1 MTVSTQ
7 VSRNEYTGN
16 GATTQYDFTFRIM
29 DKSDLLVQ
37 TLDASE
43 TITTL
48 TLNADYSVTGVNR
61 YPGGKV
67 VLNTPLPDG
76 YKISIERSIPV
87 TQETSIRNQ
96 GGFFPEIHEDAF
108 DKLTMIIQR
117 MYGWWSGLAL
127 KKPSWLANYYDA
139 VNNRIRNLRDPS
151 QAQDA
156 ATKSY
161 VDSQIV
167 DNTNAW
173 QAGDV
178 ALDQKIDENFRRT
191 VRVPENDV
199 DMVPAIAARK
209 GSLFGWNSS
218 GRPVPIF
225 SMTDT
230 ADLALKLASNEL
242 PGLSLIALATNGRLS
257 DAIVSVYVNA
267 FGGDKTG
274 NEDSTAA
281 VLAAAAA
288 IMAVTDSRYVPGSK
302 TFGRVIFG
310 NGQYVVGD
318 VPFFS
323 GIAYE
328 GQGRWQ
334 TLIIPKS
341 GSSFAFTTTGTTSAP
356 PVVSSNRCLYPMLCG
371 MTIGYGYQ
379 EQLYTP
385 VPDAGGV
392 NWSDVSY
399 GIMRDVF
406 FHDLHGYGLKLGFV
420 WDSDFENVRI
430 DNCGHVTRDSAG
442 NITEVRE
449 GLNIGPGGSTNDG
462 SNALRFRGLH
472 IEDCQKLL
480 HIGDR
485 SRHLFF
491 TSPKLEGTNN
501 ISASSTIRSTVG
513 VTFDCPELTWQSAV
527 IPMFDIY
534 GITQSVDNYGLVFDA
549 PTLISSLLT
558 PGWYFRYSSYL
569 SPLLLDNPVLRGV
582 ARLAEGDNIQIKG
595 GSAHQSGPC
604 LVKGTDR
611 VIIEGVNWQNILASV
626 SGDGSDDVIIL
637 TGYGNRVNGN
647 TFKPQGSATDGSACI
662 NLAGTANN
670 SEAIGNNFYGS
681 KNYGLRVGNAAL
693 YKTIYDNRVFS
704 FAASDFGQLISG
716 IAQRFTVTSA
726 LNDGPLGV
734 TGSLLSGSITVSNG
748 VVGQISCFRGSTSV
762 NLRAILAGSRLSVG
776 RCFGDSG
783 LNSSM
788 TLSDVSSS
796 HGNIMKTG
804 TGTPGDGFIYVNQ
817 DFSRLTITNYSGLD
831 ITLYWVALTPY
842 NV

>member
-1 MTVSTQ
+1 MSTYKTGHPLGSAAVKDLFDNAENLDFALNSLTALIWIDRLGKTRRSFFGMESAFVTQ
-7 VSRNEYTGN
+7 LTSQESRFNTFIQSSGYQIVGDYTAGP
-16 GATTQYDFTFRIM
+16 
-29 DKSDLLVQ
+29 L
-37 TLDASE
+37 
-43 TITTL
+43 TITEYNQL
-48 TLNADYSVTGVNR
+48 IR
-61 YPGGKV
+61 YNNE
-67 VLNTPLPDG
+67 L
-76 YKISIERSIPV
+76 Y
-87 TQETSIRNQ
+87 
-96 GGFFPEIHEDAF
+96 
-108 DKLTMIIQR
+108 KLTAATDIPFTTA
-117 MYGWWSGLAL
+117 GNTDETWT
-127 KKPSWLANYYDA
+127 DT
-139 VNNRIRNLRDPS
+139 
-151 QAQDA
+151 DA
-156 ATKSY
+156 AHFVS
-161 VDSQIV
+161 V
-167 DNTNAW
+167 
-173 QAGDV
+173 GDA
-178 ALDQKIDENFRRT
+178 ALRQNL
-191 VRVPENDV
+191 
-199 DMVPAIAARK
+199 
-209 GSLFGWNSS
+209 G
-218 GRPVPIF
+218 
-225 SMTDT
+225 
-230 ADLALKLASNEL
+230 SNEL
-242 PGLSLIALATNGRLS
+242 PGLSLIALATSGRLS
-257 DAIVSVYVNA
+257 DAIVSVYVTA

-274 NEDSTAA
+274 QVDSTAA

-288 IMAVTDSRYVPGSK
+288 IRTMTDSRYVPGSK

-310 NGQYVVGD
+310 NGQYIVGD

-334 TLIIPKS
+334 TLIIPKA
-341 GSSFAFTTTGTTSAP
+341 GSSFAFTTTGTTSVP

-442 NITEVRE
+442 SITEVRE

-513 VTFDCPELTWQSAV
+513 VTFDCPELTWQASN

-534 GITQSVDNYGLVFDA
+534 GITQTVDNYGLVFES

-569 SPLLLDNPVLRGV
+569 SPLLLNNPVLRGV
-582 ARLAEGDNIQIKG
+582 YRLAEGDNIQITG

-604 LVKGTDR
+604 LIKGTDR
-611 VIIEGVNWQNILASV
+611 VIIESVNWQNILATV

-647 TFKPQGSATDGSACI
+647 TFKPQGSTTDGSACI

-693 YKTIYDNRVFS
+693 YKTIYDNRIFS

-762 NLRAILAGSRLSVG
+762 NLRTILAGSRLSVG